1 VARILIAD
9 DEDLER
15 AALRF
20 IMAGSGLDSEF
31 LIDEARNGHEALRLG
46 TDNDYDAI
54 FLDIKMPGL
63 NGLQVAEE
71 FRRVGIF
78 SPIVII
84 SAFDT
89 FEYAQ
94 KAIRL
99 GVYEYLLKPASVE
112 EVLSVLRRTLE
123 LSQEPEALSRKKE
136 ESISAISDAVKKLES
151 ALVGQMRNGSLDG
164 GAVKEYESLSSLNG
178 LSRSVIALKV
188 GSSPGQG
195 AQTMERALMGIAI
208 SCAEKALLQCSRKVI
223 SAEARD
229 YGFVLIYGFNARSG
243 SAEVAAG
250 RNIGE
255 DDCSPAMGGFQRN
268 LRNDVFWPIIETMSR
283 KVRDNASSMIF
294 FGLAGPSEE
303 VADSLFSRG
312 FEGARLASAECPV
325 VRLAPL
331 PHLAE
336 EDILHISAAD
346 ASPRSLGMKALDYIK
361 SGYSKDLTLVSTAEK
376 LGVNSFHLSH
386 AISKELGIGFSEL
399 LRRVRINKAK
409 ELLIGGGSIKEASY
423 LVGFSDQAY
432 FTRVFKK
439 LEGINPRQFIEQTAK
454 KYKK

>member
-1 VARILIAD
+1 MARILIAD

-20 IMAGSGLDSEF
+20 IMAGSGLDREF
-31 LIDEARNGHEALRLG
+31 LIDEARNGHEALQLG
-46 TDNDYDAI
+46 TDKKYDAI

-71 FRRVGIF
+71 LRRAGIL

-112 EVLSVLRRTLE
+112 EVVSVLRRTLE
-123 LSQEPEALSRKKE
+123 LGREPEALSRKKE
-136 ESISAISDAVKKLES
+136 ESISAISDAVRKLES
-151 ALVGQMRNGSLDG
+151 ALMGQMKNGCLDG
-164 GAVKEYESLSSLNG
+164 TAVKEYENLSSLNG
-178 LSRSVIALKV
+178 FSRSVIAFKV

-195 AQTMERALMGIAI
+195 AQTMERALLGMAL
-208 SCAEKALLQCSRKVI
+208 SCAEKALLQCSRKAIV
-223 SAEARD
+223 AEARG
-229 YGFVLIYGFNARSG
+229 YGFILIYGFDAHSG
-243 SAEVAAG
+243 SAETAPGNVTHEEG
-250 RNIGE
+250 
-255 DDCSPAMGGFQRN
+255 SPAMGGFQRN
-268 LRNDVFWPIIETMSR
+268 LRSDVFWPIMETMSR
-283 KVRDNASSMIF
+283 KVRDSASSMIF
-294 FGLAGPSEE
+294 FGLAGPSTED
-303 VADSLFSRG
+303 ADILFSQG

-325 VRLAPL
+325 VRLVPL
-331 PHLAE
+331 QRIAE
-336 EDILHISAAD
+336 DDILHISATD

-361 SGYSKDLTLVSTAEK
+361 GGYSKDLTLVSTAEM

-409 ELLIGGGSIKEASY
+409 ELMIGGGSIKEASY

>member
-1 VARILIAD
+1 MARILIAD

-20 IMAGSGLDSEF
+20 IMAGSGLDGEF

-46 TDNDYDAI
+46 MEKKYDAI

-63 NGLQVAEE
+63 SGLQVAEA
-71 FRRVGIF
+71 FRGAGILA
-78 SPIVII
+78 PIVII

-99 GVYEYLLKPASVE
+99 GVYEYLLKPAGAE
-112 EVLSVLRRTLE
+112 EVVSVLRRTLQWG
-123 LSQEPEALSRKKE
+123 QEPGALSRKKE
-136 ESISAISDAVKKLES
+136 ESISAISDALGKLEN
-151 ALVGQMRNGSLDG
+151 ALIGQMKNGGLDRE
-164 GAVKEYESLSSLNG
+164 ALREYESLSSLEG
-178 LSRSVIALKV
+178 LSRSAIAFKISLP
-188 GSSPGQG
+188 PGQG
-195 AQTMERALMGIAI
+195 APTMERAVMDIAF
-208 SCAEKALLQCSRKVI
+208 SCAEKILHQRSRKFI
-223 SAEARD
+223 GTEARG
-229 YGFVLIYGFNARSG
+229 YGFILIYGFDAHSG
-243 SAEVAAG
+243 SPEPGDWSAAQEKG
-250 RNIGE
+250 G
-255 DDCSPAMGGFQRN
+255 SATGGFQRK
-268 LRNDVFWPIIETMSR
+268 LRSDVFWSLIEAMSHA
-283 KVRDNASSMIF
+283 VMDNAPSALF
-294 FGLAGPSEE
+294 FGLAGPSAEDGE
-303 VADSLFSRG
+303 SLFSQS

-325 VRLAPL
+325 VRLVPL
-331 PHLAE
+331 PRNAE
-336 EDILHISAAD
+336 EDVLHFSAAD

-409 ELLIGGGSIKEASY
+409 ELMIGGGSVKEASY

-439 LEGINPRQFIEQTAK
+439 LEGMNPRQFIEQTAK

>member
-1 VARILIAD
+1 MARILIAD

-20 IMAGSGLDSEF
+20 IISGSGLGGEF

-46 TDNDYDAI
+46 TENHYDAI

-63 NGLQVAEE
+63 SGLQVAEA
-71 FRRVGIF
+71 FRGAGILA
-78 SPIVII
+78 PIVII

-99 GVYEYLLKPASVE
+99 GVYEYLLKPAGAE
-112 EVLSVLRRTLE
+112 EVVSVLRRTLQWG
-123 LSQEPEALSRKKE
+123 QEPEALSRKKE
-136 ESISAISDAVKKLES
+136 ESITAISDALGKLES
-151 ALVGQMRNGSLDG
+151 ALIGQMKNGSLDG
-164 GAVKEYESLSSLNG
+164 EALREYESLSSLKG
-178 LSRSVIALKV
+178 LSRSVIAFKIGLP
-188 GSSPGQG
+188 SGQR
-195 AQTMERALMGIAI
+195 APTMERALMDIAF
-208 SCAEKALLQCSRKVI
+208 SCAEKILLQRSRKFI
-223 SAEARD
+223 GAEARG
-229 YGFVLIYGFNARSG
+229 YGFLLIYGFEAGSVSQEAASRSAAHDEGG
-243 SAEVAAG
+243 SATW
-250 RNIGE
+250 
-255 DDCSPAMGGFQRN
+255 GFQRK
-268 LRNDVFWPIIETMSR
+268 LRSDVFWPLIEMMSR
-283 KVRDNASSMIF
+283 KVRDSASSALF
-294 FGLAGPSEE
+294 FGLAGPSAEE
-303 VADSLFSRG
+303 GESLFSQS
-312 FEGARLASAECPV
+312 FEGARLASTECPV
-325 VRLAPL
+325 VRLVPL
-331 PHLAE
+331 PRTSE
-336 EDILHISAAD
+336 EDILHFSAAD

-361 SGYSKDLTLVSTAEK
+361 RGYSEDLTLVSTAEK

-409 ELLIGGGSIKEASY
+409 ELLIGGGSVKEASY